1 MHPGWDRL
9 ARFPPHVVPCPRC
22 SSPQRVDAR
31 LWRWDDHGEQWVS
44 LDHNW
49 RWDEDAGSWLCR
61 RPSCKTRGQTN
72 HTPIYWLRPRG

>member
-1 MHPGWDRL
+1 MTNALHPGWNRL

-22 SSPQRVDAR
+22 SSPRDTR
-31 LWRWDDHGEQWVS
+31 
-44 LDHNW
+44 DHNW

-61 RPSCKTRGQTN
+61 RPSCETREQTN